1 MRSSV
6 SAILSTPTQDPNMS
20 HPDYEMTVHDHGTL
34 LILVKHLGEEL
45 SSKNFNRLFE
55 RICRI
60 NQLRIVDGTG
70 AERCVQAR
78 YIKEYPVGNNDWGDF
93 QTHRRLLGLITV
105 SKCKLQIELNEIC
118 RLHESLKVKYQS
130 TLYDSRCIIFGVNAP
145 NSPELSTPSNFKS
158 RDVYYASDNDP
169 NPSIEM
175 HLNEFLSSL
184 FWVLDAKR
192 LEKSKEKLDKA
203 TLLIAP
209 FEKRNIIGLD
219 MESRANKKR
228 CMGRVTKHL
237 ADLNLQTGFLND
249 ALNFYQTAIDTLRS
263 CNDWLWL
270 GGCLEGLCATSLMI
284 LQPQNQLTKS
294 NFQRNASLQERHS
307 RFKFRPLSTNT
318 GFVSLDDNVVRS
330 TMPQNLLSIDDIYK
344 NYGEAL
350 KHYSK
355 YLNAGVVL
363 TEGSLKAARIAVD
376 HHHFIHVHYFLQN
389 VLPVNLTLT
398 DEEKIQRLMKLAEL
412 YSEIGFHRKASFFQW
427 LASKR
432 YVSASNPHTS
442 WEQCYQ
448 LLLKMLPGHK
458 LSLDPND
465 YVPGGQFGWPELQ
478 RQVVNEIVLAA
489 KRVGNASLATRHC
502 TFLLQTMWWMMDKV
516 ERSAYATQLSVLSA
530 QCEGSPVP
538 LVLVNGLVIPPANL
552 LNIPQPENFSVQ
564 NLKLHLRPHKLV
576 KAKEDFG
583 PFLFTPLKFG
593 SMEKYN
599 IKSNKMEYVWVIN
612 EPCEVILELSNP
624 LNFELEVTNIL
635 LLTSGAV
642 FESIPFSINLPP
654 EISYQN
660 VVLTG
665 IPKEVGEIE
674 INGYSTHTLGV
685 KSNCRLKNIP
695 NVPEMTYNVQVIPSM
710 PCLEAFI
717 LDSKNETVS
726 NITLFAGQS
735 EDYNLKILN
744 VGSIS
749 IDLLEISI
757 ESTIEHS
764 LKNSIIKVDTENIKD
779 YLPITP
785 KSEILVGIHLTGAL
799 NFLSS
804 NQYPLAEFNS
814 LKSSLTLSGPSS
826 YPSLPSPKQRNE
838 RLSPMTASS
847 FRSGESSLNS
857 NCSRYRSP
865 TDITSL
871 KVIEFNIKI
880 KYAGGEGMAA
890 GYCRIISCVLSLNIF
905 NSVLV
910 TGWDVLQAETGSQF
924 YLVLDVVNVT
934 NQEMELKYATN
945 KSILMEEKE
954 SYRIPVPVDRFL
966 IHSLEQVSS
975 GEEGQA
981 DMVSQCNK
989 HIAEQVLLRW
999 SVNSYDDLPS
1009 RWGVAKLNGLT
1020 LCPQM
1025 LDIVCTSPIY
1035 WEINLNEE
1043 KIVSECDEKLLS
1055 ETSQYPVGQQLK
1067 LQIWVHNS
1075 LMSPLDDVT
1084 LELNFY
1090 QDYLN
1095 GTTNSQLGNRLAT
1108 TGSTKTHTTRVNK
1121 HDRLYHECGV
1131 IFFYPGQYKLNLQ
1144 CQTLKQHI
1152 WKLIPPLQLDIT
1164 AE

>member
-20 HPDYEMTVHDHGTL
+20 HPDYEMTVYDHSTL
-34 LILVKHLGEEL
+34 LVLVKHLGEEL
-45 SSKNFNRLFE
+45 STKSFNRLFE
-55 RICRI
+55 RICRV
-60 NQLRIVDGTG
+60 NQLRVVDGTG
-70 AERCVQAR
+70 VERCVQAR
-78 YIKEYPVGNNDWGDF
+78 YIKDYPVGNNDWGDF

-105 SKCKLQIELNEIC
+105 SKCKLQVELNEVC

-130 TLYDSRCIIFGVNAP
+130 TLYDSRCFIFGVNAP
-145 NSPELSTPSNFKS
+145 NCPEFSTPSNFKS
-158 RDVYYASDNDP
+158 RDVYYSSDNDP
-169 NPSIEM
+169 NPSVEM

-237 ADLNLQTGFLND
+237 ADLNLQTGLLHD
-249 ALNFYQTAIDTLRS
+249 ALNCYHTATDTLRS

-284 LQPQNQLTKS
+284 LQPQNQLSKTTL
-294 NFQRNASLQERHS
+294 QRNASLQERHS
-307 RFKFRPLSTNT
+307 RFKFRPLSSST
-318 GFVSLDDNVVRS
+318 GFASLDDNAVRS
-330 TMPQNLLSIDDIYK
+330 VIPQNILNIDEIYK
-344 NYGEAL
+344 SYSEAL
-350 KHYSK
+350 IHYSK

-363 TEGSLKAARIAVD
+363 TEGSLKAARIAVV
-376 HHHFIHVHYFLQN
+376 HSHCIHVHYFLQN
-389 VLPVNLTLT
+389 VLPINLTLT

-412 YSEIGFHRKASFFQW
+412 YSEIGFHRKASFFHW

-432 YVSASNPHTS
+432 YVSASNPNTS

-448 LLLKMLPGHK
+448 LLLQMLPGHK
-458 LSLDPND
+458 LSLDPSD
-465 YVPGGQFGWPELQ
+465 YVPGGQIGWPELQ

-502 TFLLQTMWWMMDKV
+502 TFLLQTMWWMMDKA
-516 ERSAYATQLSVLSA
+516 ERSGYATQLAVLSA

-538 LVLVNGLVIPPANL
+538 LVLDNGLVIPPANL
-552 LNIPQPENFSVQ
+552 LNIPQPENFTIQ
-564 NLKLHLRPHKLV
+564 NLKVFLRPHKLV
-576 KAKEDFG
+576 KVKEDFG

-593 SMEKYN
+593 SMEKN
-599 IKSNKMEYVWVIN
+599 NVKSNKMEYVWVID

-624 LNFELEVTNIL
+624 LNVELEVTNIL
-635 LLTSGAV
+635 LLTNGAV
-642 FESIPFSINLPP
+642 FESIPYSVNLPP
-654 EISYQN
+654 ECNSQS

-695 NVPEMTYNVQVIPSM
+695 NVPVSNYNVQVIPSM
-710 PCLEAFI
+710 PQMEAQI
-717 LDSKNETVS
+717 LDVNGECVS
-726 NITLFAGQS
+726 SVTLFAGES
-735 EDYNLKILN
+735 IDYNLKLTN
-744 VGSIS
+744 VGSIP
-749 IDLLEISI
+749 IELLEVSI
-757 ESTIEHS
+757 ESTIDQS
-764 LKNSIIKVDTENIKD
+764 LKKNIIQIDTKTVTD
-779 YLPITP
+779 SLPLDP
-785 KSEILVGIHLTGAL
+785 KSEIILSLQLNGAL

-804 NQYPLAEFNS
+804 SQFPLPELNS
-814 LKSSLTLSGPSS
+814 LKSSLTTSGPSS
-826 YPSLPSPKQRNE
+826 YPSFPSPRQRND
-838 RLSPMTASS
+838 RFSPMTASS

-857 NCSRYRSP
+857 NSSRYRSP
-865 TDITSL
+865 TDTSSL
-871 KVIEFNIKI
+871 KMLEFNIKV
-880 KYAGGEGMAA
+880 KYAGGEGMVA
-890 GYCRIISCVLSLNIF
+890 GYCRVFPCILSVNIL

-966 IHSLEQVSS
+966 IHSLEQISNS
-975 GEEGQA
+975 EDGQVE
-981 DMVSQCNK
+981 MVIKCSK
-989 HIAEQVLLRW
+989 HIAEQVSLKW
-999 SVNSYDDLPS
+999 SVTSCDDLPA
-1009 RWGVAKLNGLT
+1009 RWGMAKLHGLT

-1043 KIVSECDEKLLS
+1043 KIVSECNEKLS
-1055 ETSQYPVGQQLK
+1055 PESSQFNVGQLLK
-1067 LQIWVHNS
+1067 LQVWVHNS
-1075 LMSPLDDVT
+1075 LRSALDEVT

-1095 GTTNSQLGNRLAT
+1095 GTTNYQLGNRLAT
-1108 TGSTKTHTTRVNK
+1108 TGCTKTYKSKVEEQ
-1121 HDRLYHECGV
+1121 DSMYHECGV
-1131 IFFYPGQYKLNLQ
+1131 VFFYPGQYKLNLQ
-1144 CQTLKQHI
+1144 CQTLKQHV

-1164 AE
+1164 A